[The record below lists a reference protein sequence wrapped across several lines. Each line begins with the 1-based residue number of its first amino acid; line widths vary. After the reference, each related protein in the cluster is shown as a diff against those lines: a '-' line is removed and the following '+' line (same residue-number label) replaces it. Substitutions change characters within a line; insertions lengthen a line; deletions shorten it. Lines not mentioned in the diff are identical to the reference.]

1 MIKARLKKE
10 YEKKIQ
16 VVCKIKL
23 EPFKAI
29 KTLSISELI
38 YSILIW
44 ESYNGIIFISN
55 KLLIMQ
61 HKLLVCIKQNDNC
74 LFHINSQVRG
84 EGEGEAL
91 IKIQFKP
98 SPSKLIIN
106 CLFASEGR
114 GLIISIH

>member
-29 KTLSISELI
+29 KALSISELM

-44 ESYNGIIFISN
+44 ESYNGII
-55 KLLIMQ
+55 
-61 HKLLVCIKQNDNC
+61 
-74 LFHINSQVRG
+74 
-84 EGEGEAL
+84 
-91 IKIQFKP
+91 
-98 SPSKLIIN
+98 
-106 CLFASEGR
+106 
-114 GLIISIH
+114 